1 MAFTDVFL
9 VLIIAISVYNGW
21 RKGFIL
27 GMLELLTWAG
37 SFLLALY
44 LYQYVAGWLQ
54 SLMGGGI
61 WLLPISLLATL
72 LIVRIVAAFIS
83 NAILKEVPA
92 SAHQAQSN
100 RVLGVIPGFVN
111 GCVYAVL
118 IGIILL
124 LMPLSDSITADIQK
138 SRLADR
144 ASGLGEWLQQKMQPV
159 YEKFARNPV
168 RVTQTAE
175 HGEMIKLPFKVT
187 APKVRQDLEVKM
199 LELVNQER
207 VKEGLKPLEA
217 DPEVAVVARAHS
229 VDMFARGY
237 FSHITPEG
245 KDPFD
250 RLNKAGINFLTAGEN
265 LALAPT
271 LAQAHEGL
279 LKSPGH
285 RANILHKAFGRVG
298 IGVLDG
304 GMRGLMI
311 TQNFRN

>member
-1 MAFTDVFL
+1 MAITDIL
-9 VLIIAISVYNGW
+9 LILIIAVSVYNGW

-27 GMLELLTWAG
+27 GVLELITWAG
-37 SFLLALY
+37 SFLLALL
-44 LYQYVAGWLQ
+44 LYQYVASGLKDLFGE
-54 SLMGGGI
+54 SI

-72 LIVRIVAAFIS
+72 LIVRMVAAFVS
-83 NAILKEVPA
+83 NQILKEVPA
-92 SAHQAQSN
+92 SAHYASVN
-100 RVLGVIPGFVN
+100 RVLGVVPGFVN
-111 GCVYAVL
+111 GCIYAVL
-118 IGIILL
+118 IAIILL
-124 LMPLSDSITADIQK
+124 LVPLSDKLTSDIQK
-138 SRLADR
+138 SRLADK
-144 ASGLGEWLQQKMQPV
+144 ASGLGEWLQGKMQPV
-159 YEKFARNPV
+159 YEKLARNPV

-187 APKVRQDLEVKM
+187 APKVRHDLEAEM

-207 VKEGLKPLEA
+207 AKEGLQPLEA
-217 DPEVAVVARAHS
+217 DPEVAVVARAHC

-250 RLNKAGINFLTAGEN
+250 RMKKAGVRFLTAGEN

-279 LKSPGH
+279 MKSPGH